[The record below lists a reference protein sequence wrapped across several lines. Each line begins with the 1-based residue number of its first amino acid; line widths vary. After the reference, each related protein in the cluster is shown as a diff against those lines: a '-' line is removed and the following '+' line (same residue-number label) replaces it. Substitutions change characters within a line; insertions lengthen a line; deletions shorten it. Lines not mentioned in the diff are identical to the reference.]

1 MSSPHSSAAVS
12 ASGVNASGS
21 PGMSGSVAR
30 DRTLPDILT
39 YRFSSEM
46 VYVTL
51 GETYE
56 ARLTIFNS
64 LMRSHSPVTGSSK
77 PSILL
82 QRPFQRSETSIV
94 T

>member
-1 MSSPHSSAAVS
+1 MT
-12 ASGVNASGS
+12 
-21 PGMSGSVAR
+21 GSVAR

-56 ARLTIFNS
+56 ARLLIIFNS
-64 LMRSHSPVTGSSK
+64 LTRSHSPVTGSSK